1 MGAELL
7 PVLGVYISRA
17 NPADYQ
23 QVNDEST
30 GLWCFS
36 QLHITDSNQHNVH

>member
-1 MGAELL
+1 MGSKLL
-7 PVLGVYISRA
+7 PVLGAYISRA

-30 GLWCFS
+30 GVCFS
-36 QLHITDSNQHNVH
+36 QLRITDFNQHNVY